1 MRRLFSLGLIIIIFM
16 GILYACNIGGGGT
29 ATEQAVFSGE
39 MTTLSLTVLPQSGPF
54 TTVGQTISFQYTVTN
69 SGNTVLAGPVNIT
82 DTKVGVSCPAVNTVG
97 DLNDNLDPFE
107 SLSCAALY
115 TITQADLNAGSVTST
130 AGATAAGVNSNVVTT
145 VVQMTLAKVLE
156 LVATVNPTT
165 YNNSNQTI
173 NFAFTIRN
181 TGTTTLGP
189 AQFIIKDNRLG
200 TVNCGGADTTLTAGV
215 SFSCTHAIN
224 TAEADRS
231 AAQLAF
237 SIEASGGGATT
248 IQPASVTV
256 TNTAVSGGGTSTN
269 YTPGTT
275 ITHDV
280 IPGEW
285 MLQIARCYGADFNA
299 LRNANPQV
307 KDPAKIWPIDKL
319 TVPNIGSNGR
329 IYGPP
334 CISYI
339 TAQSGDTWESIA
351 AKYNARVDV
360 LKEANQGVS
369 TVTSGARIR
378 VPLNSAGSTPISTP
392 TSPQNQPIRLTLT
405 TGVKNT
411 QTGTV
416 TASELK
422 KRYIFTAAQ
431 GQPFTVTLTA
441 PSGGLDLAV
450 LFSNGTA
457 VKAQNATLTWNGN
470 LPSSGD
476 YYVDVVNVTNSDKQF
491 SLELTLAAMPDPVER
506 VADINPGATDS
517 NPSHLAVFNNVLY
530 FSATGNDNSGTELWR
545 YDAATN
551 TPSRVKDIFPG
562 AEGSNPAFL
571 AEYNGALYFSANGND
586 GAGIELWRF
595 NGTDAGRLTDLN
607 GGAGNA
613 NPSYMTNFNGFLYFS
628 ATDGVSGTEIWR
640 TDGVNT
646 NRMTDIYFGG
656 GDANPAYLEV
666 YNGALYFSAVR
677 NDGFGVELWKYDG
690 TNAPV
695 RVTDINVGVGN
706 ANPAYLAV
714 LSNILYFSA
723 NDGTGTEL
731 WKYDGTNAAV
741 RAADIYVGG
750 DSIPSHLTVF
760 NGELYFSA
768 NGNDGTGY
776 ELWKFNGTTAS
787 RAADINKTGDSF
799 PSYLAVYNNQL
810 YFGAN
815 GGDGGGRE
823 LWRFKLP

>member
-1 MRRLFSLGLIIIIFM
+1 MQRILSLGLLIIIFM
-16 GILYACNIGGGGT
+16 GILYACNLGGGAP
-29 ATEQAVFSGE
+29 ATEQAAFSGE
-39 MTTLSLTVLPQSGPF
+39 MTALSLAVQAQSGPF
-54 TTVGQTISFQYTVTN
+54 TTVGQTIVFQYTVTN
-69 SGNTVLAGPVNIT
+69 SGSTPLAGPVTVT
-82 DTKVGVSCPAVNTVG
+82 DTKAAVSCPAVNTVG
-97 DLNDNLDPFE
+97 DLNDSLDPFE
-107 SLSCAALY
+107 SLSCASSY
-115 TITQADLNAGSVTST
+115 VITQDDLNAGSVTST
-130 AGATAAGVNSNVVTT
+130 AGATAGGVNSNVVTT
-145 VVQMTLAKVLE
+145 VVQMTLARVLE
-156 LVATVNPTT
+156 LTATVNPTT

-173 NFAFTIRN
+173 NFSFTVRN
-181 TGTTTLGP
+181 TGGTTLGP
-189 AQFIIKDNRLG
+189 AQFIIKDTRLG
-200 TVNCGGADTTLTAGV
+200 TVNCGAADTILLAGA
-215 SFSCTHAIN
+215 SFSCTHTFT
-224 TAEADRS
+224 TAEADRT
-231 AAQLAF
+231 ATQLTF
-237 SIEASGGGATT
+237 SLEAVGGGAITN
-248 IQPASVTV
+248 QPVSVTV
-256 TNTAVSGGGTSTN
+256 TNTAVTGGGSSSN

-280 IPGEW
+280 VKGEW
-285 MLQIARCYGADFNA
+285 MLQIARCYGADFKA
-299 LRNANPQV
+299 LALANPQV

-334 CISYI
+334 CIEYI

-351 AKYNARVDV
+351 SKYNARVDV

-378 VPLNSAGSTPISTP
+378 VPLNSAGGNWTPSPP
-392 TSPQNQPIRLTLT
+392 TTEPIRLNITPGGASVTNSGILSA
-405 TGVKNT
+405 VK
-411 QTGTV
+411 QRERYV
-416 TASELK
+416 FTAS
-422 KRYIFTAAQ
+422 Q
-431 GQPFTVTLTA
+431 GQSLTATLTA
-441 PSGGLDLAV
+441 PSGGLELAV

-457 VKAQNATLTWNGN
+457 LKAQNATLTWTGT
-470 LPSSGD
+470 LPSNGD
-476 YYVDVVNVTNSDKQF
+476 YYVDVVNVTNSDRQF
-491 SLELTLAAMPDPVER
+491 SLELALALAPSPAER
-506 VADINPGATDS
+506 VADINPGTADS
-517 NPSHLAVFNNVLY
+517 NPSHLAVFNNALY
-530 FSATGNDNSGTELWR
+530 FSAASNDGLGVELWK

-595 NGTDAGRLTDLN
+595 NGADAGRLTDINPN
-607 GGAGNA
+607 GGNA
-613 NPSYMTNFNGFLYFS
+613 NPSYMTVFNGFLYFS

-646 NRMTDIYFGG
+646 TRMTDIYFGG

-666 YNGALYFSAVR
+666 YNSALYFSAVS

-695 RVTDINVGVGN
+695 RVTDINAGVGN

-714 LSNILYFSA
+714 LNNILYFSA

-731 WKYDGTNAAV
+731 WRYDGTTAS
-741 RAADIYVGG
+741 RAADIFVGG

-768 NGNDGTGY
+768 NNGGAEGY
-776 ELWKFNGTTAS
+776 ELWKFNGTAAAL
-787 RAADINKTGDSF
+787 AADINKTGDSA
-799 PSYLAVYNNQL
+799 PAYLVVYNNQL

-815 GGDGGGRE
+815 GGDNTGRE
-823 LWRFKLP
+823 LWRFRLP